1 MHVNLVGSFKYGQEK
16 FVCILQEKQSVNIK
30 IQVSRWRQLNEFF
43 RSGWTSYFSLVVFSF
58 LFKNCK
64 NFIVMTASD
73 EFYSTCGFSFCSG
86 SYSSQTAFVSQ
97 ILFENKLIIWISG
110 RSREKLSAFSERC
123 VRIKNRKVFE
133 FCEDSET
140 SYFAQI
146 TRR

>member
-30 IQVSRWRQLNEFF
+30 IQVSRWRQLK
-43 RSGWTSYFSLVVFSF
+43 WVFSLRMNIVFLACCVFF

-110 RSREKLSAFSERC
+110 RSREKLSAFAVRC